1 MLTQL
6 FRSINWV
13 DVALLV
19 LFVRTVFI
27 SVTTGFVAEVFKFL
41 GLGAA
46 IFVGSHYYVFAA
58 EFLAKKTSLPLAGLR
73 FLVFTVL
80 VCVVILVFKF
90 ARDGISLLFKVET
103 NHQGFDKYGA
113 GVLGA
118 VRGWLLCST
127 VLFAVFLVPHPLV
140 HRQAFSSWG
149 HKVVAG
155 AAPDTYSF
163 LFHQVIGKLF
173 ESQKFNADVFT
184 VVSGQSKI

>member
-1 MLTQL
+1 MLTQF

-13 DVALLV
+13 DVVLLV

-27 SVTTGFVAEVFKFL
+27 SVKTGLIAEVFRLL
-41 GLGAA
+41 GLVTAL
-46 IFVGSHYYVFAA
+46 FVGLHHYAFAA
-58 EFLAKKTSLPLAGLR
+58 EFLAKKTFLPLADLR
-73 FLVFTVL
+73 FLVFTIL
-80 VCVVILVFKF
+80 VCAVILVFKF
-90 ARDGISLLFKVET
+90 ARDGILLLFKVKT

-127 VLFAVFLVPHPLV
+127 VLFAVFLVSHPLV
-140 HRQAFSSWG
+140 HAQAFSSWG
-149 HKVVAG
+149 HKVAAR

-173 ESQKFNADVFT
+173 EGQKFNADVFT
-184 VVSGQSKI
+184 VVSGQSKM

>member
-1 MLTQL
+1 MLTQF

-41 GLGAA
+41 GLGTA
-46 IFVGSHYYVFAA
+46 IFVGSHYYAFAA

-80 VCVVILVFKF
+80 VCAVILVFKF
-90 ARDGISLLFKVET
+90 ARDGILLLFKVET
-103 NHQGFDKYGA
+103 NHQGFDQYGA

-149 HKVVAG
+149 HKVVAR

-184 VVSGQSKI
+184 VVSGQSKM

>member
-1 MLTQL
+1 MLTQF

-27 SVTTGFVAEVFKFL
+27 SVKTGFVAEVFKFL

-46 IFVGSHYYVFAA
+46 LFVGLHDYAFAA
-58 EFLAKKTSLPLAGLR
+58 EFLAKKTSLPLADLR

-80 VCVVILVFKF
+80 VCAVILVFKF
-90 ARDGISLLFKVET
+90 ARDGILLLFKVET
-103 NHQGFDKYGA
+103 NHQGFDQYGA

-127 VLFAVFLVPHPLV
+127 VLFAVFLVPHPWV

-149 HKVVAG
+149 HKVAAR

-163 LFHQVIGKLF
+163 LYHQVVGKLF
-173 ESQKFNADVFT
+173 EGQKFNADVFT
-184 VVSGQSKI
+184 VVSGESKM

>member
-1 MLTQL
+1 MC
-6 FRSINWV
+6 
-13 DVALLV
+13 A
-19 LFVRTVFI
+19 
-27 SVTTGFVAEVFKFL
+27 
-41 GLGAA
+41 
-46 IFVGSHYYVFAA
+46 
-58 EFLAKKTSLPLAGLR
+58 
-73 FLVFTVL
+73 
-80 VCVVILVFKF
+80 VILVFKF

-127 VLFAVFLVPHPLV
+127 VLFAVFLVPYPLV
-140 HRQAFSSWG
+140 HRQGFSSWG
-149 HKVVAG
+149 HKVVAR

-184 VVSGQSKI
+184 VVSGQSKT

>member
-1 MLTQL
+1 MLTQF

-27 SVTTGFVAEVFKFL
+27 SVKTGFVAEAFKFF
-41 GLGAA
+41 GLVTALFA
-46 IFVGSHYYVFAA
+46 GSHYYAFAA

-80 VCVVILVFKF
+80 VCAVILVFKC

-140 HRQAFSSWG
+140 HRQAFASWG
-149 HKVVAG
+149 HKVVAR
-155 AAPDTYSF
+155 AAPGTYSF

>member
-1 MLTQL
+1 MLTQF

-13 DVALLV
+13 DIALLV

-27 SVTTGFVAEVFKFL
+27 SVKTGFVSEVFKFF
-41 GLGAA
+41 GLGTA
-46 IFVGSHYYVFAA
+46 IFFGSHYYAFAA

-73 FLVFTVL
+73 FLVFIIL
-80 VCVVILVFKF
+80 VCAVIFVFKF

-127 VLFAVFLVPHPLV
+127 VLFAVFLMPHPLV

-149 HKVVAG
+149 HKVVAR

-173 ESQKFNADVFT
+173 EGQKFNADVFT